1 MAYYLIFKTSCSCHF
16 RFLTHLFNISL
27 TTATV
32 PNVWKLAIIIPIFKK
47 GSRSV
52 PSNYRPIS
60 LTCCLSRVLENII
73 CKKLLHLNEYSLIS
87 SFQYGFIPG
96 KSSCSQL
103 LTVLNK
109 VMCSFDK
116 KIDVDIIYSDI
127 AKAFDSCV
135 TR

>member
-1 MAYYLIFKTSCSCHF
+1 MAYHLIFLK
-16 RFLTHLFNISL
+16 RVAPAILDFLTHLFNVSL

-32 PNVWKLAIIIPIFKK
+32 PNVWKLAFINPIFKK

-73 CKKLLHLNEYSLIS
+73 VKKLLLHLNEYSLIS

-96 KSSCSQL
+96 KSSC
-103 LTVLNK
+103 T
-109 VMCSFDK
+109 
-116 KIDVDIIYSDI
+116 
-127 AKAFDSCV
+127 
-135 TR
+135 